1 MHCPEKQNRTEKS
14 RTITFP
20 FTIGTNKQNPWSIY
34 LDLAI
39 YLEERINNFDR
50 LSTHH
55 KGKKNQDICNGLLLW
70 VHGIFLCPV
79 LSIFNVIRPPL
90 NPDQEHLSTVEGI
103 LSLVTAAVWGYSRW
117 PYTQRV
123 AIKWPSPSKNLV
135 KQLIYMFSGKQDR
148 W

>member
-1 MHCPEKQNRTEKS
+1 MMIITLWLKIILGDEVKERTHKYIEY
-14 RTITFP
+14 TFWN
-20 FTIGTNKQNPWSIY
+20 T
-34 LDLAI
+34 L
-39 YLEERINNFDR
+39 R
-50 LSTHH
+50 
-55 KGKKNQDICNGLLLW
+55 GKKNQNICNGLLLW

-135 KQLIYMFSGKQDR
+135 KQLIYMVSGKQDR